1 MSVETAGLSAR
12 ELILTLID
20 SAASQSL
27 SARYFVAAG
36 QLFDMDSGSMRVA
49 LGRLVREGALRQQER
64 GLYALGSRGGT
75 LHRLVRS
82 WRQVESSVKPW
93 QGGWL
98 AVLSAHL
105 PRSDRKWLRRRA
117 RALSL
122 FGFAEARAGLW
133 VRPDNL
139 VAGTHDVHLALL
151 DLGLDPEALVFTLTD
166 LYPREAFDAA
176 DLWDREPIERTY
188 QKHIKAL
195 ADSTRRLSGCDDE
208 QAAKEILLLGRVVTR
223 DILLD
228 PLLPEALVDTSLRQ
242 QMVNDMRAYD
252 RWGKPFWRALHDAY
266 H

>member
-1 MSVETAGLSAR
+1 MSAEVAGLSAR

-27 SARYFVAAG
+27 TARYFVAAG
-36 QLFDMDSGSMRVA
+36 QLFGLDSGSMRVA

-64 GLYALGSRGGT
+64 GVYALDSRGGT

-105 PRSDRKWLRRRA
+105 PRSDRKRMRSRA
-117 RALSL
+117 RALGL
-122 FGFAEARAGLW
+122 FGFAEARPGLW

-139 VAGTHDVHLALL
+139 VTGTDDVHLSLL
-151 DLGLDPEALVFTLTD
+151 DLGLDEEALVFALSD
-166 LYPREAFDAA
+166 LHPREAFDAV
-176 DLWDREPIERTY
+176 DLWDRERIEQTY
-188 QKHIKAL
+188 RNHIKAL
-195 ADSTRRLSGCDDE
+195 ADSTRRLSGRDDE

-228 PLLPEALVDTSLRQ
+228 PLLPDALVDTHLRQ
-242 QMVNDMRAYD
+242 QMVNDMRGYD
-252 RWGKPFWRALHDAY
+252 RWGRPFWRALYDAY